1 MKLLRAALPALSVIL
16 AAGAAQ
22 AADDWEFSVS
32 PFIWGPGLVGDGQVP
47 PDGPSADID
56 ITFKD
61 ILSHITGAF
70 MGTAEARYGRFGV
83 LGDVAFVKFTVK
95 PDVELGGTP
104 VINSKVAV
112 STNATTIAGFGRV
125 YESDRGSIDL
135 LAGARYSDFK
145 LKAGISQPGQPGKTS
160 ENEINNWQPMI
171 GIRGDVRSG
180 ENWTLAAYGDY
191 AGLGDGNL
199 KTWQAQAT
207 ASYGFNEHSSLYGG
221 VRVYNLEVRGRKVD
235 SNLTMA
241 GPIFGYRYTF

>member
-32 PFIWGPGLVGDGQVP
+32 PYVWGPGIVGDSQVP

-83 LGDVAFVKFTVK
+83 LGDAAFVKFTVK

-145 LKAGISQPGQPGKTS
+145 LKAGISQPGQPGKPPRT
-160 ENEINNWQPMI
+160 
-171 GIRGDVRSG
+171 RSTTG
-180 ENWTLAAYGDY
+180 
-191 AGLGDGNL
+191 
-199 KTWQAQAT
+199 
-207 ASYGFNEHSSLYGG
+207 S
-221 VRVYNLEVRGRKVD
+221 
-235 SNLTMA
+235 
-241 GPIFGYRYTF
+241 P